1 MLANSLPKL
10 TAIQEKAL
18 KFIHRTTVKR
28 GTPPTLRELCEHMG
42 YKAIGSAQ
50 DVVSALR
57 KKQYLIK
64 PKQQSARSL
73 SLTNIANNLFHK
85 PSLSELGN
93 LYTVPCLGSVPAG
106 NPVEAVEERI
116 GNLTISPELMKRHHR
131 KPKHLFALKAQG
143 WSMRDAAISDG
154 DWLIVRQ
161 TKEAEKGQIVV
172 ARLEDEATVKR
183 LMHDKK
189 RGFFLKPENPDFKN
203 IYGDENPFEVIGEVV
218 ALQRMIV

>member
-1 MLANSLPKL
+1 
-10 TAIQEKAL
+10 
-18 KFIHRTTVKR
+18 
-28 GTPPTLRELCEHMG
+28 
-42 YKAIGSAQ
+42 
-50 DVVSALR
+50 
-57 KKQYLIK
+57 
-64 PKQQSARSL
+64 
-73 SLTNIANNLFHK
+73 
-85 PSLSELGN
+85 
-93 LYTVPCLGSVPAG
+93 
-106 NPVEAVEERI
+106 
-116 GNLTISPELMKRHHR
+116 
-131 KPKHLFALKAQG
+131 
-143 WSMRDAAISDG
+143 MRDAAISDG